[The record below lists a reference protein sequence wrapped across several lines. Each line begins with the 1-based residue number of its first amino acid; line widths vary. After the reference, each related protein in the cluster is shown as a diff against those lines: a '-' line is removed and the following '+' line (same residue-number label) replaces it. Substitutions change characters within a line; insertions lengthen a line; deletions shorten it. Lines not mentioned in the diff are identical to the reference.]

1 MGREADSGVLSG
13 ASCPPPPCRE
23 DELKSEGLRVH
34 LLVFPWPQPEAR
46 GEKKGPASGLGI
58 VSPRGTFI
66 WQLLPHPHPEYL
78 EVSPCPALLPSRA
91 QMGSGFYLGI
101 LTTAFKPSLIRAPLV
116 PPSPIQG
123 PRKLLG
129 RGVFLER
136 RCGWVDPQPNS
147 RHQHTPSSRFRFT
160 RHLVFPP
167 HLPFLVVP
175 VSCFHLQ
182 GSPTED
188 LTGNPLASPRLLTAL
203 SALGGPRVTWP
214 LSVIVWLDLR
224 FREVKHGPEA
234 TQPD

>member
-101 LTTAFKPSLIRAPLV
+101 LTTR
-116 PPSPIQG
+116 
-123 PRKLLG
+123 
-129 RGVFLER
+129 
-136 RCGWVDPQPNS
+136 
-147 RHQHTPSSRFRFT
+147 PSSPALSGHPWSLLALYRDPENSWEEGCSWKDAVAGWT
-160 RHLVFPP
+160 PNLTPGISIPRHRAFVSPDILFIP
-167 HLPFLVVP
+167 LTSPFL
-175 VSCFHLQ
+175 SSL
-182 GSPTED
+182 SP
-188 LTGNPLASPRLLTAL
+188 ASTCKEVLLK
-203 SALGGPRVTWP
+203 
-214 LSVIVWLDLR
+214 I
-224 FREVKHGPEA
+224 
-234 TQPD
+234 